1 MIRIFNIFDPSTRS
15 SISINWV
22 SRIFPILFIS
32 INFWLIPSRWNNF
45 WNFLF
50 EFLNNELKVILKKKI
65 YKINFISLFS
75 IIIIINLIGLFSF
88 IFTSRRHISIN
99 LSLSLPIWLRFII
112 IGWIFNTKHILAHQ
126 VPQGTPNIL
135 IPFIVIIEFIRNII
149 RPGTLRI
156 RLTANIIAGHLLLTL
171 IRNNGNKLFFIFS
184 IILISAQTILI
195 TLELSVA
202 IIQSYVFTILL
213 RLYSQEI

>member
-1 MIRIFNIFDPSTRS
+1 MIRIFNIFDPST
-15 SISINWV
+15 SIIFSINWI
-22 SRIFPILFIS
+22 STIFPILFIS
-32 INFWLIPSRWNNF
+32 LNYWLIPSRWNNL
-45 WNFLF
+45 WNFLY
-50 EFLNNELKVILKKKI
+50 EFLNKELNVILKKKI

-75 IIIIINLIGLFSF
+75 IIFLINLIGLFSF

-99 LSLSLPIWLRFII
+99 LSLAIPIWLRFII
-112 IGWIFNTKHILAHQ
+112 IGWTFNTNHILTHQ

-171 IRNNGNKLFFIFS
+171 IRNNGNKLIIIFA
-184 IILISAQTILI
+184 IILILIQTLLI
-195 TLELSVA
+195 ILELSVA
-202 IIQSYVFTILL
+202 IIQSYVFIILL